1 MEGTIGVI
9 GLGVIGAPIAHKLYK
24 WNKNRFVLIASGNRK
39 EKLINNRITIN
50 NEEFAPQIISDKTTL
65 SNELSLIIVCVKNF
79 QLESAIK
86 DIKRVIS
93 RNTILLPLEN
103 GIVAYRKLREAFPEN
118 VILEG
123 YVQGP
128 NTIKKDLIFQ
138 YSNPGK
144 LHMGSSQTKYC
155 DDAIDIY
162 LLLKDAAIPI
172 IYEAE
177 IKKMVW
183 KKWMLNVAGNTVTA
197 LLDASYADFKNSI
210 ELQNICRKIMDEFI
224 TVAIAEHIYLE
235 EQDVENIISY
245 FINYKGDKITS
256 MLDDVR
262 NKNRTENDY
271 ITGEIIRVAKK
282 HGIVTPVND
291 TMYMLV
297 KAKESLYLK

>member
-1 MEGTIGVI
+1 MVTFVVSIILARLLLPEYYGTIA
-9 GLGVIGAPIAHKLYK
+9 L
-24 WNKNRFVLIASGNRK
+24 
-39 EKLINNRITIN
+39 
-50 NEEFAPQIISDKTTL
+50 
-65 SNELSLIIVCVKNF
+65 
-79 QLESAIK
+79 
-86 DIKRVIS
+86 
-93 RNTILLPLEN
+93 
-103 GIVAYRKLREAFPEN
+103 
-118 VILEG
+118 
-123 YVQGP
+123 
-128 NTIKKDLIFQ
+128 
-138 YSNPGK
+138 
-144 LHMGSSQTKYC
+144 
-155 DDAIDIY
+155 IDIFISIMQVFVDSGLSTALIQKNVDDLDY
-162 LLLKDAAIPI
+162 SSVF
-172 IYEAE
+172 YF
-177 IKKMVW
+177 
-183 KKWMLNVAGNTVTA
+183 NVAGNTVTA

-224 TVAIAEHIYLE
+224 TVTMAEHVYLE